1 MPRRDGFGNLLGLTA
16 AARPVKA
23 VGRTVLGLHDALYF
37 FCGCGGFFSGDAEF
51 VGGETEKRDKFFRG
65 GLGLF
70 AIRLLLF
77 FDLTL
82 LVENGLKTLEIERH
96 DKILS
101 KRNKNE

>member
-1 MPRRDGFGNLLGLTA
+1 MSCRNGFGNLLGLTA
-16 AARPVKA
+16 AARPFKT
-23 VGRTVLGLHDALYF
+23 VGRTVLGLHDALCF

-51 VGGETEKRDKFFRG
+51 VGGEIKKRDEFFSG

-82 LVENGLKTLEIERH
+82 LVENGLETLEIERH